1 MIRTL
6 LFDVAQS
13 ALNPKVRR
21 KVEGSLVTTAL
32 VLFAL
37 HLALYGAQAVWDLGL
52 PDSLFAH
59 PLQTLYTPFSVI
71 LIAEVYLLVY
81 YLPTSF
87 ARSLGKQVEIVA
99 LIEIRSVFKDLDAT
113 SSWPWEAAFF
123 PHMLSALVLGG
134 MLVLFYHLLPR
145 RKARIEESELKQFV
159 RFKTS
164 LAGLLAVILV
174 GLSAYSLGGWVWEIV
189 TTPNHLH
196 SDLNDVFYNEFFTA
210 LILVDVLLLV
220 VSFRYLDDFG
230 MVLRNSGFVVATIL
244 LRRALG
250 IEPWHALAY
259 EATAVCLAVGM
270 LLLERG
276 LNARESSIFVQEG
289 GESAELVQANGES
302 LVGND

>member
-1 MIRTL
+1 MLQNMLFNLAQRTL
-6 LFDVAQS
+6 
-13 ALNPKVRR
+13 NPDVRR
-21 KVEGSLVTTAL
+21 RVEGTLVTTAL
-32 VLFAL
+32 VLFGL
-37 HLALYGAQAVWDLGL
+37 HLALYGMHAFWGLGL

-113 SSWPWEAAFF
+113 SSWPWEATFF

-159 RFKTS
+159 RFKTA
-164 LAGLLAVILV
+164 LAGLLAVAFV
-174 GLSAYSLGGWVWEIV
+174 VLSVYSLGTWLWEIV
-189 TTPNHLH
+189 TTPDHLH
-196 SDLNDVFYNEFFTA
+196 SDLNHVFYNEFFTA

-230 MVLRNSGFVVATIL
+230 MVLRNSGFIVATIL

-259 EATAVCLAVGM
+259 EITAAALAVGM

-276 LNARESSIFVQEG
+276 LNARESG
-289 GESAELVQANGES
+289 LLVQDGQVDVAPKQSNNE
-302 LVGND
+302 LTV

>member
-1 MIRTL
+1 MLRDLLYSLAQRTL
-6 LFDVAQS
+6 
-13 ALNPKVRR
+13 NPAVRR
-21 KVEGSLVTTAL
+21 RVESSLVTTAL
-32 VLFAL
+32 VLFGL
-37 HLALYGAQAVWDLGL
+37 HLGLYGAQALWDLGL

-99 LIEIRSVFKDLDAT
+99 LIEIRSVFKDLDTT

-145 RKARIEESELKQFV
+145 RKARIEESDLKQFV

-164 LAGLLAVILV
+164 LAGLLAVAFV
-174 GLSAYSLGGWVWEIV
+174 VLSVYSLGTWLTEII
-189 TTPNHLH
+189 TTPDHLH
-196 SDLNDVFYNEFFTA
+196 SDLNHVFYNEFFTA

-230 MVLRNSGFVVATIL
+230 MVLRNSGFIVATIL

-259 EATAVCLAVGM
+259 ELTAGALAVGM

-276 LNARESSIFVQEG
+276 LNARDSGLHLQESPAPPSSEDGQSRKVI
-289 GESAELVQANGES
+289 SDL
-302 LVGND
+302 

>member
-1 MIRTL
+1 MLQNMLFNLAQRTL
-6 LFDVAQS
+6 
-13 ALNPKVRR
+13 NPDVRR
-21 KVEGSLVTTAL
+21 RVEGTLVTTAL
-32 VLFAL
+32 VLFGL
-37 HLALYGAQAVWDLGL
+37 HLALYGMHAFWGLGL

-113 SSWPWEAAFF
+113 SSWPWEATFF
-123 PHMLSALVLGG
+123 PHRLSALVLGG

-159 RFKTS
+159 RFKTA
-164 LAGLLAVILV
+164 LAGLLAVAFV
-174 GLSAYSLGGWVWEIV
+174 VLSVYSLGTWLWEIV
-189 TTPNHLH
+189 TTPDHLH
-196 SDLNDVFYNEFFTA
+196 SDLNHVFYNEFFTA

-230 MVLRNSGFVVATIL
+230 MVLRNSGFIVATIL

-259 EATAVCLAVGM
+259 EITAAALAVGM

-276 LNARESSIFVQEG
+276 LNARESG
-289 GESAELVQANGES
+289 LLVQDGQVDVAPKQSNNE
-302 LVGND
+302 LTV

>member
-1 MIRTL
+1 MLRNL
-6 LFDVAQS
+6 LFQVAQKT
-13 ALNPKVRR
+13 LNAEVRR
-21 KVEGSLVTTAL
+21 RVEGHLVTTAL
-32 VLFAL
+32 VLFGL
-37 HLALYGAQAVWDLGL
+37 HLALYGAHAIWGLGL

-87 ARSLGKQVEIVA
+87 ARSLGKQIEIVA
-99 LIEIRSVFKDLDAT
+99 LIEIRSVFKDLDTT
-113 SSWPWEAAFF
+113 SSWPWDAAFF
-123 PHMLSALVLGG
+123 PHMLCALVLGG

-159 RFKTS
+159 HFKTS

-174 GLSAYSLGGWVWEIV
+174 GLSVYSFGTWIWEII
-189 TTPNHLH
+189 TTPDHLH

-259 EATAVCLAVGM
+259 ETTAVFLAVAM

-276 LNARESSIFVQEG
+276 LNARDGDF
-289 GESAELVQANGES
+289 LVPDGKEAPS
-302 LVGND
+302 LPH

>member
-1 MIRTL
+1 MLQNMLFNLAQRTL
-6 LFDVAQS
+6 
-13 ALNPKVRR
+13 NPDVRR
-21 KVEGSLVTTAL
+21 RVEGTLVTTAL
-32 VLFAL
+32 VLFGL
-37 HLALYGAQAVWDLGL
+37 HLALYGMHAFWGLGL

-159 RFKTS
+159 RFKTA
-164 LAGLLAVILV
+164 LAGLLAVAFV
-174 GLSAYSLGGWVWEIV
+174 VLSVYSLGTWLWEIV
-189 TTPNHLH
+189 TTPDHLH
-196 SDLNDVFYNEFFTA
+196 SDLNHVFYNEFFTA

-230 MVLRNSGFVVATIL
+230 MVLRNSGFIVATIL

-259 EATAVCLAVGM
+259 EITAAALAVGM

-276 LNARESSIFVQEG
+276 LNARESG
-289 GESAELVQANGES
+289 LLVQDGQVDVVPKQSNNE
-302 LVGND
+302 LTV

>member
-1 MIRTL
+1 MIRDL
-6 LFDVAQS
+6 LFSIAQRS
-13 ALNPKVRR
+13 LNPKVRR
-21 KVEGSLVTTAL
+21 RVESSLVTTAL
-32 VLFAL
+32 VLFGV
-37 HLALYGAQAVWDLGL
+37 HLALYGVHALWGLGL

-99 LIEIRSVFKDLDAT
+99 LIEIRSVFKDLDNT
-113 SSWPWEAAFF
+113 SQWPWESAFF

-134 MLVLFYHLLPR
+134 MLVVFYHLLPR

-164 LAGLLAVILV
+164 LAGLLAVAFV
-174 GLSAYSLGGWVWEIV
+174 VLSMYSLGTWIWEIV
-189 TTPNHLH
+189 TTPDHLH
-196 SDLNDVFYNEFFTA
+196 TDLNHVFYNEFFTA

-230 MVLRNSGFVVATIL
+230 MVLRNSGFIVATIL

-259 EATAVCLAVGM
+259 EATAVFLAVGM

-276 LNARESSIFVQEG
+276 LNARESDVLFTASEDTSSDSQGI
-289 GESAELVQANGES
+289 
-302 LVGND
+302 

>member
-1 MIRTL
+1 MLQNLLFNLAQRTL
-6 LFDVAQS
+6 
-13 ALNPKVRR
+13 NPDVRR
-21 KVEGSLVTTAL
+21 RVEGTLVTTAL
-32 VLFAL
+32 VLFGL
-37 HLALYGAQAVWDLGL
+37 HLALYGMHAFWGLGL

-113 SSWPWEAAFF
+113 SSWPWEATFF

-159 RFKTS
+159 RFKTA
-164 LAGLLAVILV
+164 LAGLLAVAFV
-174 GLSAYSLGGWVWEIV
+174 VLSVYSLGTWLWEIV
-189 TTPNHLH
+189 TTPDHLH
-196 SDLNDVFYNEFFTA
+196 SDLNHVFYNEFFTA

-230 MVLRNSGFVVATIL
+230 MVLRNSGFIVATIL
-244 LRRALG
+244 LRRALS

-259 EATAVCLAVGM
+259 EITAVALAVGM

-276 LNARESSIFVQEG
+276 LNARDSG
-289 GESAELVQANGES
+289 LLVQDRHSEDNPKP
-302 LVGND
+302 LN

>member
-1 MIRTL
+1 MLQNMLFNLAQRTL
-6 LFDVAQS
+6 
-13 ALNPKVRR
+13 NPDVRR
-21 KVEGSLVTTAL
+21 RVEGTLVTTAL
-32 VLFAL
+32 VLFGL
-37 HLALYGAQAVWDLGL
+37 HLTLYGMHAFWGLGL

-113 SSWPWEAAFF
+113 SSWPWEATFF

-159 RFKTS
+159 RFKTA
-164 LAGLLAVILV
+164 LAGLLALAFVV
-174 GLSAYSLGGWVWEIV
+174 LSVYSLGTWLWEIV
-189 TTPNHLH
+189 TTPDHLH
-196 SDLNDVFYNEFFTA
+196 SDLNHVFYNEFFTA

-230 MVLRNSGFVVATIL
+230 MVLRNSGFIVATIL

-259 EATAVCLAVGM
+259 EITAAALAVGM

-276 LNARESSIFVQEG
+276 LNARESVL
-289 GESAELVQANGES
+289 LVQDGQVDVAPKQSNNE
-302 LVGND
+302 LTV

>member
-1 MIRTL
+1 MLQNLLFNLAQRTL
-6 LFDVAQS
+6 
-13 ALNPKVRR
+13 NPDVRR
-21 KVEGSLVTTAL
+21 RVEGTLVTTAL
-32 VLFAL
+32 VLFGL
-37 HLALYGAQAVWDLGL
+37 HLALYGMHAFWGLGL

-113 SSWPWEAAFF
+113 SSWPWEATFF

-159 RFKTS
+159 RFKTA
-164 LAGLLAVILV
+164 LAGLLAVAFV
-174 GLSAYSLGGWVWEIV
+174 VLSVYSLGTWFWEIV
-189 TTPNHLH
+189 TTPDHLH
-196 SDLNDVFYNEFFTA
+196 SDLNHVFYNEFFTA

-230 MVLRNSGFVVATIL
+230 MVLRNSGFIVATIL

-259 EATAVCLAVGM
+259 EITAAALAVGM

-276 LNARESSIFVQEG
+276 LNARESG
-289 GESAELVQANGES
+289 LLVQDGQVDVAPKQSNNE
-302 LVGND
+302 LTV

>member
-1 MIRTL
+1 MLQNLLFNLAQRTL
-6 LFDVAQS
+6 
-13 ALNPKVRR
+13 NPDVRR
-21 KVEGSLVTTAL
+21 RVEGTLVTTAL
-32 VLFAL
+32 VLFGL
-37 HLALYGAQAVWDLGL
+37 HLALYGMHAFWGLGL

-159 RFKTS
+159 RFKTA
-164 LAGLLAVILV
+164 LAGLLAVAFV
-174 GLSAYSLGGWVWEIV
+174 VLSVYSLGTWLWEIV
-189 TTPNHLH
+189 TTPDHLH
-196 SDLNDVFYNEFFTA
+196 SDLNHVFYNEFFTA

-230 MVLRNSGFVVATIL
+230 MVLRNSGFIVATIL

-259 EATAVCLAVGM
+259 EITAAALAVGM

-276 LNARESSIFVQEG
+276 LNARESG
-289 GESAELVQANGES
+289 LLVQDGQVDVAPKQSNNE
-302 LVGND
+302 LTV